1 MNNISNSK
9 SNLIEQVFEET
20 MFTDHKIVTEEL
32 SKAILKKY
40 KINVPEFALVNSS
53 DEAVSVAKKLGFPL
67 VMKVVSPQ
75 ILHKTD
81 VGGIKIGID
90 NVTDIKK
97 TFVDMHRSLSKKK
110 GVNVKGILLEK
121 MIPNGVELIIGL

>member
-9 SNLIEQVFEET
+9 SNLIERVFEET

-40 KINVPEFALVNSS
+40 KINVPEFVLVNSS

-97 TFVDMHRSLSKKK
+97 HLLTCIVVYQRKKA
-110 GVNVKGILLEK
+110 
-121 MIPNGVELIIGL
+121 